1 MNCIPNSKFILQ
13 HTSPRKNTPTEV
25 KNAPTNES
33 IMTNWHKQKHT
44 IHATICEREKEK
56 ERERKNIAERRSA
69 PEGRGKRLRE
79 WMNETNSHG
88 MHKIEIDLGVE
99 MCAELREV
107 LFQCFF
113 SEFWL
118 SSDKSLLGT
127 FTDPCCRRTY
137 TVSWNTILSLH
148 VKFDLEDKYQF
159 WITTA

>member
-1 MNCIPNSKFILQ
+1 MLQ
-13 HTSPRKNTPTEV
+13 QMKALWRIDTNRNTQYMQQFARERKR
-25 KNAPTNES
+25 K
-33 IMTNWHKQKHT
+33 
-44 IHATICEREKEK
+44 
-56 ERERKNIAERRSA
+56 RERKNIAERRSA

-79 WMNETNSHG
+79 WMSETNSHG
-88 MHKIEIDLGVE
+88 MHNIEIDLGVE

-148 VKFDLEDKYQF
+148 VKFDLEDKYEF